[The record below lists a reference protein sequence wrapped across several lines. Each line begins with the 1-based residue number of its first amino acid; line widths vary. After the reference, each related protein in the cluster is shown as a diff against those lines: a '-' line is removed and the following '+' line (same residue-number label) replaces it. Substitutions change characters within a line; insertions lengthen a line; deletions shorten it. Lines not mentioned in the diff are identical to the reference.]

1 MRINQPVTNVE
12 TPVPD
17 GRFIYSRTDTRGM
30 ITHANDLFVELSG
43 FTREELIGQPH
54 NLVRHP
60 DMPEAAFAD
69 LWKSLKAGKPWTGYV
84 KNRRKDGGFYWVH
97 AFASPVRENGQV
109 VGYESVRRRASPETV
124 RVVEK
129 AYARIRAKGASSGL
143 LVENGRIV
151 RKGLLGKLGGMSLN
165 TSATIALGLL
175 FLLMAI
181 IAGLQLKDLGAS
193 AAGISTL
200 YRDGMQTTVQL
211 GNVRDALA
219 TARLVMLRATP
230 AESASANAAAL
241 DGQLSRIEENWRTYQ
256 ATELTQYELDFVAR
270 LAPLIRDVARL
281 VKEGKDALASGRFSA
296 AQTVASS
303 TENLRLLDQTNTLL
317 NDLLAHQGEV
327 ARELVTQSD
336 ARYRKDIWIAG
347 LALAVQ
353 LALIIFL
360 SQVVMRRLVRD
371 LDSLNQT
378 MSASQR
384 DGDLR
389 RVAPV
394 NRRDEVGQI
403 ADAFNSMLA
412 NIQAILIEV
421 RSAAGNI
428 LTQSGTLARASQDV
442 ANGTASSSDAAASTA
457 AAVEEVTVAINE
469 VASNVSE
476 AANAVRRS
484 NADSVAGMN
493 TAGQAATEILKLAET
508 VRNTTATM
516 SKLAQSSDEIG
527 RIATVIKEIADQTN
541 LLALNAAIEA
551 ARAGE
556 QGRGFAVVA
565 DEVRKLAERTTN
577 ATTEISSIITSL
589 KSETQVAVDS
599 VTAGEAQVTR
609 GVELAN
615 EAKQALAA
623 IQASTAGSLS
633 LVADIELATREQSN
647 AATAISLNIEQIA
660 RMSEEGAQSV
670 ANIAGSSQNLATVS
684 ENLNRSLARVTI

>member
-1 MRINQPVTNVE
+1 
-12 TPVPD
+12 
-17 GRFIYSRTDTRGM
+17 
-30 ITHANDLFVELSG
+30 
-43 FTREELIGQPH
+43 
-54 NLVRHP
+54 
-60 DMPEAAFAD
+60 
-69 LWKSLKAGKPWTGYV
+69 
-84 KNRRKDGGFYWVH
+84 
-97 AFASPVRENGQV
+97 
-109 VGYESVRRRASPETV
+109 
-124 RVVEK
+124 
-129 AYARIRAKGASSGL
+129 
-143 LVENGRIV
+143 
-151 RKGLLGKLGGMSLN
+151 
-165 TSATIALGLL
+165 
-175 FLLMAI
+175 
-181 IAGLQLKDLGAS
+181 
-193 AAGISTL
+193 
-200 YRDGMQTTVQL
+200 
-211 GNVRDALA
+211 
-219 TARLVMLRATP
+219 
-230 AESASANAAAL
+230 
-241 DGQLSRIEENWRTYQ
+241 
-256 ATELTQYELDFVAR
+256 
-270 LAPLIRDVARL
+270 
-281 VKEGKDALASGRFSA
+281 
-296 AQTVASS
+296 
-303 TENLRLLDQTNTLL
+303 
-317 NDLLAHQGEV
+317 
-327 ARELVTQSD
+327 
-336 ARYRKDIWIAG
+336 
-347 LALAVQ
+347 
-353 LALIIFL
+353 
-360 SQVVMRRLVRD
+360 
-371 LDSLNQT
+371 
-378 MSASQR
+378 
-384 DGDLR
+384 
-389 RVAPV
+389 
-394 NRRDEVGQI
+394 
-403 ADAFNSMLA
+403 MLA

-541 LLALNAAIEA
+541 LLALNAAIDA